1 MKYTRSEKL
10 AILIYIISVLV
21 QLSFFGL
28 IIYYFL
34 NIDLTII
41 SLFLVIY
48 AVLAIVYLVI
58 DVIGTFSNPLEFEP
72 YGLDYRVADLFER
85 KMKVIDTDVC
95 GYAKGY
101 VVRYNRENKERQ
113 TLIYM
118 YNDKLYPV
126 EDVLFCGRC
135 FILWGGGIKC
145 LK

>member
-1 MKYTRSEKL
+1 MKYTRNEKI
-10 AILIYIISVLV
+10 AILMYILSVLV
-21 QLSFFGL
+21 QLLFFGL
-28 IIYYFL
+28 VIYYFI
-34 NIDLTII
+34 NIDLTIV

-58 DVIGTFSNPLEFEP
+58 DMIGTFSNPLRFET
-72 YGLDYRVADLFER
+72 YDLDSKVADLFER
-85 KMKVIDTDVC
+85 KMKVTDTDVC

-126 EDVLFCGRC
+126 EDVLFCEEEE
-135 FILWGGGIKC
+135 
-145 LK
+145 

>member
-28 IIYYFL
+28 VIYYFI
-34 NIDLTII
+34 NIDLTVV

-58 DVIGTFSNPLEFEP
+58 DMIGTFATPLEFET
-72 YGLDYRVADLFER
+72 YDLNSSVADLFER
-85 KMKVIDTDVC
+85 KMKVINTDVC

-101 VVRYNRENKERQ
+101 VVRYNRENK
-113 TLIYM
+113 
-118 YNDKLYPV
+118 
-126 EDVLFCGRC
+126 
-135 FILWGGGIKC
+135 
-145 LK
+145 

>member
-1 MKYTRSEKL
+1 MKYTRNEKI
-10 AILIYIISVLV
+10 AILMYIISVLV
-21 QLSFFGL
+21 QLLFFGL
-28 IIYYFL
+28 VIYYFI
-34 NIDLTII
+34 NIDLTIV

-58 DVIGTFSNPLEFEP
+58 DMIGTFSNPLRFET
-72 YGLDYRVADLFER
+72 YDLDSKVADLFER
-85 KMKVIDTDVC
+85 KMKVTDTDVC

-126 EDVLFCGRC
+126 EDVLFCEEEE
-135 FILWGGGIKC
+135 
-145 LK
+145 

>member
-1 MKYTRSEKL
+1 MKYTFSEKI
-10 AILIYIISVLV
+10 AMVIYIISVLV
-21 QLSFFGL
+21 KLSFFGL
-28 IIYYFL
+28 VIYYFI
-34 NIDLTII
+34 NIDLSIV

-48 AVLAIVYLVI
+48 SVLGVVYLVI
-58 DVIGTFSNPLEFEP
+58 DIIGTFSNPLEFET
-72 YGLDYRVADLFER
+72 YDLNSSVADLFER

-126 EDVLFCGRC
+126 EDVLFCEEEE
-135 FILWGGGIKC
+135 
-145 LK
+145 

>member
-1 MKYTRSEKL
+1 MKYTRSEKI
-10 AILIYIISVLV
+10 AILIYIINVLV

-28 IIYYFL
+28 VIYYFI
-34 NIDLTII
+34 NIDLTIV

-48 AVLAIVYLVI
+48 AVLAVVYLVI
-58 DVIGTFSNPLEFEP
+58 DMIGTFSNPLEFET
-72 YGLDYRVADLFER
+72 YDLDSRVTDLFEQ
-85 KMKVIDTDVC
+85 KMKVINTDVC

-126 EDVLFCGRC
+126 EDILFCEEEE
-135 FILWGGGIKC
+135 
-145 LK
+145 

>member
-1 MKYTRSEKL
+1 MKYTRSEKI
-10 AILIYIISVLV
+10 AILIYIINVLV
-21 QLSFFGL
+21 QISFFGL
-28 IIYYFL
+28 VTYYFI
-34 NIDLTII
+34 NIDLTIV

-58 DVIGTFSNPLEFEP
+58 DVIGTFSNPLEFET
-72 YGLDYRVADLFER
+72 YDLNSSVADLFER
-85 KMKVIDTDVC
+85 KMKVINTDVC

-126 EDVLFCGRC
+126 EDVLFCEEE
-135 FILWGGGIKC
+135 K
-145 LK
+145 

>member
-1 MKYTRSEKL
+1 MKYTRSEKF
-10 AILIYIISVLV
+10 AIFIYIISVLV
-21 QLSFFGL
+21 QLLFFGL
-28 IIYYFL
+28 VIYYFI
-34 NIDLTII
+34 NIDLTVV

-58 DVIGTFSNPLEFEP
+58 DIIGTFSNPLEFET
-72 YGLDYRVADLFER
+72 YDLNSSVADLFER
-85 KMKVIDTDVC
+85 KMKVINTDVC

-126 EDVLFCGRC
+126 EDVLFCEEEE
-135 FILWGGGIKC
+135 
-145 LK
+145 

>member
-1 MKYTRSEKL
+1 MKYTFSEKI
-10 AILIYIISVLV
+10 AIVVYILSALV
-21 QLSFFGL
+21 QLAFFGL
-28 IIYYFL
+28 VIYYFI
-34 NIDLTII
+34 NIDLTVV

-58 DVIGTFSNPLEFEP
+58 DVIGTFSNPLEFET
-72 YGLDYRVADLFER
+72 YDLNSSVADLFER

-126 EDVLFCGRC
+126 EDVLFCEEEE
-135 FILWGGGIKC
+135 
-145 LK
+145 

>member
-1 MKYTRSEKL
+1 MKYTRSEKF
-10 AILIYIISVLV
+10 AIFIYIISVLV

-28 IIYYFL
+28 VIYYFI
-34 NIDLTII
+34 NIDLTVV

-58 DVIGTFSNPLEFEP
+58 DVIGTFSNPLEFET
-72 YGLDYRVADLFER
+72 YDLDFRVADLFER
-85 KMKVIDTDVC
+85 KMKVINTDVC

-126 EDVLFCGRC
+126 EDVLFCEGEEE
-135 FILWGGGIKC
+135 
-145 LK
+145 

>member
-1 MKYTRSEKL
+1 MKYTRSEKI
-10 AILIYIISVLV
+10 AIFIYIISVLL
-21 QLSFFGL
+21 QLLFFGL
-28 IIYYFL
+28 VIYYFI
-34 NIDLTII
+34 NIDLTVV

-58 DVIGTFSNPLEFEP
+58 DMIGTFATPLEFET
-72 YGLDYRVADLFER
+72 YDLNSSVADLFER
-85 KMKVIDTDVC
+85 KMKVINTDVC

-126 EDVLFCGRC
+126 EDVLFCEEEE
-135 FILWGGGIKC
+135 
-145 LK
+145 

>member
-1 MKYTRSEKL
+1 MKYTRNEKI
-10 AILIYIISVLV
+10 AILMYILSVLV
-21 QLSFFGL
+21 QLLFFGL
-28 IIYYFL
+28 VIYYFI
-34 NIDLTII
+34 NIDLTIV

-58 DVIGTFSNPLEFEP
+58 DMIGTFSNPLRFET
-72 YGLDYRVADLFER
+72 YDLNSSAADLFER

-126 EDVLFCGRC
+126 EDVLFCEEEE
-135 FILWGGGIKC
+135 
-145 LK
+145 

>member
-28 IIYYFL
+28 VIYYFI
-34 NIDLTII
+34 NIDLTIV

-48 AVLAIVYLVI
+48 AVLAVVYLVI
-58 DVIGTFSNPLEFEP
+58 DVIGTFAIPLEFET
-72 YGLDYRVADLFER
+72 YDLNSSVTDLFER
-85 KMKVIDTDVC
+85 KMKVINTDVC

-118 YNDKLYPV
+118 YDDKLYPV
-126 EDVLFCGRC
+126 EDILFCEEEE
-135 FILWGGGIKC
+135 
-145 LK
+145 

>member
-1 MKYTRSEKL
+1 MKYTRSEKI
-10 AILIYIISVLV
+10 AILIYIINVLV

-28 IIYYFL
+28 VIYYFI
-34 NIDLTII
+34 NIDLTIV

-58 DVIGTFSNPLEFEP
+58 DMIGTFSNPLRFET
-72 YGLDYRVADLFER
+72 YDLDSKVADLFER
-85 KMKVIDTDVC
+85 KMKVTDTDVC

-101 VVRYNRENKERQ
+101 VVRYNRENKERK

-126 EDVLFCGRC
+126 EDILFCEEEE
-135 FILWGGGIKC
+135 
-145 LK
+145 

>member
-1 MKYTRSEKL
+1 MKYTFSEKI
-10 AILIYIISVLV
+10 AIIIYILSALV
-21 QLSFFGL
+21 QLVFFGL
-28 IIYYFL
+28 VIYYFI
-34 NIDLTII
+34 NIDLTVV

-58 DVIGTFSNPLEFEP
+58 DVIGTFTTPLEFET
-72 YGLDYRVADLFER
+72 YDLNSSVADLFER
-85 KMKVIDTDVC
+85 KMKVINTDVC

-126 EDVLFCGRC
+126 EDILFCEEEE
-135 FILWGGGIKC
+135 
-145 LK
+145 

>member
-10 AILIYIISVLV
+10 AILIYIISLLV
-21 QLSFFGL
+21 KLSFFGL
-28 IIYYFL
+28 VIYYFI
-34 NIDLTII
+34 NIDLTVV

-58 DVIGTFSNPLEFEP
+58 DTIGTFATPLEFET
-72 YGLDYRVADLFER
+72 YDLNSSVADLFER
-85 KMKVIDTDVC
+85 KMKVINTDVC

-126 EDVLFCGRC
+126 EDILFCEEEE
-135 FILWGGGIKC
+135 
-145 LK
+145 

>member
-1 MKYTRSEKL
+1 MKYTFSEKI
-10 AILIYIISVLV
+10 AIIIYILSALV
-21 QLSFFGL
+21 QLVFFGL
-28 IIYYFL
+28 VIYYFI
-34 NIDLTII
+34 NIDLTVV

-58 DVIGTFSNPLEFEP
+58 DIIGTFSNPLEFET
-72 YGLDYRVADLFER
+72 YDLNSSVADLFER
-85 KMKVIDTDVC
+85 KMKVINTDVC

-126 EDVLFCGRC
+126 EDILFCEEEE
-135 FILWGGGIKC
+135 
-145 LK
+145 

>member
-28 IIYYFL
+28 VIYYFI
-34 NIDLTII
+34 NIDLTVV

-58 DVIGTFSNPLEFEP
+58 DMIGTFATPLEFET
-72 YGLDYRVADLFER
+72 YDLNSSVADLFER
-85 KMKVIDTDVC
+85 KMKVINTDVC

-126 EDVLFCGRC
+126 EDILFCEEEE
-135 FILWGGGIKC
+135 
-145 LK
+145 

>member
-1 MKYTRSEKL
+1 MKYTRSEKI
-10 AILIYIISVLV
+10 AILIYIINVLV

-28 IIYYFL
+28 VIYYFI
-34 NIDLTII
+34 NIDLTIV

-58 DVIGTFSNPLEFEP
+58 DMIGTFSNPLRFET
-72 YGLDYRVADLFER
+72 YDLDSRVADLFER
-85 KMKVIDTDVC
+85 KMKVTDTDVC

-101 VVRYNRENKERQ
+101 VVRYNRENKERK

-126 EDVLFCGRC
+126 EDILFCEEEE
-135 FILWGGGIKC
+135 
-145 LK
+145 

>member
-1 MKYTRSEKL
+1 MKYTRNEKI
-10 AILIYIISVLV
+10 AILMYILSVLV
-21 QLSFFGL
+21 QLLFFGL
-28 IIYYFL
+28 VIYYFI
-34 NIDLTII
+34 NIDLTIV

-58 DVIGTFSNPLEFEP
+58 DMIGTFSNPLRFET
-72 YGLDYRVADLFER
+72 YDLDSKVANLFER
-85 KMKVIDTDVC
+85 KMKVTDTDVC

-126 EDVLFCGRC
+126 EDVLFCEEEE
-135 FILWGGGIKC
+135 
-145 LK
+145 

>member
-1 MKYTRSEKL
+1 MKYTRSEKI
-10 AILIYIISVLV
+10 AILIYIINVLV

-28 IIYYFL
+28 VIYYFI
-34 NIDLTII
+34 NIDLTIV

-58 DVIGTFSNPLEFEP
+58 DMIGTFSNPLRFET
-72 YGLDYRVADLFER
+72 YDLDYRVADLFER
-85 KMKVIDTDVC
+85 KMKVTDTDVC

-101 VVRYNRENKERQ
+101 VVRYNRENKERK

-126 EDVLFCGRC
+126 EDILFCEEEE
-135 FILWGGGIKC
+135 
-145 LK
+145 

>member
-1 MKYTRSEKL
+1 MKYTFSEKI
-10 AILIYIISVLV
+10 AIVIYILSALV
-21 QLSFFGL
+21 QLVFFGL
-28 IIYYFL
+28 VTYYFI
-34 NIDLTII
+34 NIDLTIV

-58 DVIGTFSNPLEFEP
+58 DVIGTFSNPLEFET
-72 YGLDYRVADLFER
+72 YDLDFRVADLFER
-85 KMKVIDTDVC
+85 KMKVINTDVC

-126 EDVLFCGRC
+126 EDVLFCEEEE
-135 FILWGGGIKC
+135 
-145 LK
+145 

>member
-1 MKYTRSEKL
+1 MKYTRSEKI
-10 AILIYIISVLV
+10 AILIYIINVLV
-21 QLSFFGL
+21 QISFFGL
-28 IIYYFL
+28 VIYYFI
-34 NIDLTII
+34 NIDLTIV

-58 DVIGTFSNPLEFEP
+58 DIIGTFSNPLEFET
-72 YGLDYRVADLFER
+72 YDLNSSVADLFER
-85 KMKVIDTDVC
+85 KMKVINTDVC

-126 EDVLFCGRC
+126 EDVLFCEEEE
-135 FILWGGGIKC
+135 
-145 LK
+145 

>member
-1 MKYTRSEKL
+1 MKYTRSEKI
-10 AILIYIISVLV
+10 AILMYIISVLV
-21 QLSFFGL
+21 QLLFFGL
-28 IIYYFL
+28 VIYYFI
-34 NIDLTII
+34 NIDLTVV

-58 DVIGTFSNPLEFEP
+58 DIIGTFSNPLEFET
-72 YGLDYRVADLFER
+72 YDLNSSVADLFER
-85 KMKVIDTDVC
+85 KMKVINTDVC

-126 EDVLFCGRC
+126 EDVLFCEEEE
-135 FILWGGGIKC
+135 
-145 LK
+145 

>member
-1 MKYTRSEKL
+1 MKYTCSEKI
-10 AILIYIISVLV
+10 AILMYILSVLV

-28 IIYYFL
+28 VTYYFI
-34 NIDLTII
+34 NIDLTVV

-58 DVIGTFSNPLEFEP
+58 DIIGTFSNPLEFET
-72 YGLDYRVADLFER
+72 YDLNSSVADLFER
-85 KMKVIDTDVC
+85 KMKVINTDVC

-126 EDVLFCGRC
+126 EDVLFCEEEE
-135 FILWGGGIKC
+135 
-145 LK
+145 

>member
-1 MKYTRSEKL
+1 MKYTHSEKI

-21 QLSFFGL
+21 KLSFFGL
-28 IIYYFL
+28 VIYYFI
-34 NIDLTII
+34 NIDLTVV

-48 AVLAIVYLVI
+48 SVLGVVYLVI
-58 DVIGTFSNPLEFEP
+58 DIIGTFSNPLEFET
-72 YGLDYRVADLFER
+72 YDLNSSVADLFER
-85 KMKVIDTDVC
+85 KMKVINTDVC

-126 EDVLFCGRC
+126 EDVLFCEEEE
-135 FILWGGGIKC
+135 
-145 LK
+145 